1 MSRPIIILAATATAL
16 ADFAG
21 VPTVA
26 LAQSTQSE
34 VVVFGTDPCPR
45 AADSSIVICKR
56 RPESERYR
64 LPNTQRLQGSRQ
76 ERQSWGEKSKQLTNI
91 GSTGTFSCSAVGP
104 GGYTGCLT
112 QQIKQAKQEAREAKD
127 NSTAPEQ

>member
-1 MSRPIIILAATATAL
+1 MSRPIIILAATAMAL
-16 ADFAG
+16 TDFAA

-26 LAQSTQSE
+26 VAQSTQSE
-34 VVVFGTDPCPR
+34 VVVFGNDPCPR

-64 LPNTQRLQGSRQ
+64 LPNAQRLQGSRQ
-76 ERQSWGEKSKQLTNI
+76 DRQSWGERSKELTNI
-91 GSTGTFSCSAVGP
+91 GNTGTFSCSAVGP

-112 QQIKQAKQEAREAKD
+112 QQIKQAKKEAREAQE
-127 NSTAPEQ
+127 NGTAPEQ